1 MQPGDLVKWRTPF
14 DTLEW
19 SNGRVGIVISIN
31 HWVDPADRNFGTDAL
46 VLWPDGELRD
56 FFEDELEIVDETR

>member
-19 SNGRVGIVISIN
+19 SNDRVGIVISIN
-31 HWVDPADRNFGTDAL
+31 HWVDPEDRNFGADVM
-46 VLWPDGELRD
+46 VLWPSGHLQD
-56 FFEDELEIVDETR
+56 FFEDELEIVN